1 MPKYSLPSLCHWD
14 EWSVLPLLIKPV
26 PPQYARSLSFHLL
39 NSFQQFSLL
48 SYAWSVSPILHI
60 THISMKHAEI
70 SPIFEKTF
78 LTPYLLPAIVPFL
91 YSAFGEKFFKDVYFC
106 YLQILSSHS
115 LRGYQ
120 PSLDRLTAPQKKL
133 LWKSSLTST
142 LLKPQARSQHSPYLI
157 YQSISDI
164 TNQSFFNTL
173 HTRLRRHYCSGS
185 PPPTWAL
192 VFSLSCL

>member
-14 EWSVLPLLIKPV
+14 EWSVLPR
-26 PPQYARSLSFHLL
+26 YARSLSFHLL

-70 SPIFEKTF
+70 SPIFEKIF
-78 LTPYLLPAIVPFL
+78 LTPYLLPAIVPNL
-91 YSAFGEKFFKDVYFC
+91 YSAFGEKFFKGDVYFC
-106 YLQILSSHS
+106 YLQILSSHWYP

-120 PSLDRLTAPQKKL
+120 PSPDHLTAPQKKL

-142 LLKPQARSQHSPYLI
+142 LLKPKARSQHSPYLI
-157 YQSISDI
+157 YRSISNF

-173 HTRLRRHYCSGS
+173 HTRLWRHYCSGS
-185 PPPTWAL
+185 PPPNWAL
-192 VFSLSCL
+192 IFSLSCL